1 MLKDL
6 WLYLNVNT
14 EKGSVIPEAL
24 AMCTTAKQYTL
35 GTEGSSK
42 NIPALSASL
51 TLQNFA
57 KIISPLCAAVN
68 IINNGTR
75 EFQNTIFEKTF
86 FDKGKSLHYKKAN
99 FYLIIN
105 DL

>member
-1 MLKDL
+1 MLKDW

-24 AMCTTAKQYTL
+24 AMYTTAKQYTL

-51 TLQNFA
+51 TLQNSV
-57 KIISPLCAAVN
+57 KITSPLCAEVN

-75 EFQNTIFEKTF
+75 EFQNTVFEKTF
-86 FDKGKSLHYKKAN
+86 
-99 FYLIIN
+99 
-105 DL
+105 